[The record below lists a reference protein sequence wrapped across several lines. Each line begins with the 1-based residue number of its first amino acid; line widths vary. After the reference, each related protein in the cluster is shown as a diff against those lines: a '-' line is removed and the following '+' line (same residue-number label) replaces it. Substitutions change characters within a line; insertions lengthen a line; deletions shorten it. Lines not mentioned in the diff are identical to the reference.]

1 MVFIVF
7 LVYILVFLSSFGVF
21 REKAIKKES
30 LMEFPAVYTSALH
43 KKIDIDLITSNMRK

>member
-1 MVFIVF
+1 VVFIVF

-21 REKAIKKES
+21 REKAIKKEYCC
-30 LMEFPAVYTSALH
+30 EFLAVYTSALY